1 MGRLRMSAGL
11 GLVAEGAFAL
21 DLFQRNGA
29 VFDGWRKQVRR
40 RLGPRVGA
48 MEQLLRE
55 RLSLAEL
62 LELLGDAPADA
73 KTRARVTALVFE
85 FCGAAVVPYWG
96 RVQSSLEAERAIRGR
111 IGITTG
117 VEGLLR
123 TLHPNMEWN
132 PPVLEIRDD
141 EERDVHLRGR
151 GLLLSPSL
159 FLRSRS
165 CVVVGAGNDK
175 PPALA
180 YSMRFDVADI
190 FGTEPPPE
198 QALGA
203 LVGHTRAAALQALAE
218 SCTTGELA
226 QRLGISLAGASKHA
240 TVLRRAGLA
249 NASRSRNTVL
259 HTLTP
264 LGVALLRRRE
274 SVPAR

>member
-1 MGRLRMSAGL
+1 MGRIRMSAGL

-21 DLFQRNGA
+21 DLFRRKGA

-40 RLGPRVGA
+40 RLGVRATALEP
-48 MEQLLRE
+48 LLRE
-55 RLSLAEL
+55 RLSLTEL
-62 LELLGDAPADA
+62 LETLRGGAAGSGA
-73 KTRARVTALVFE
+73 EARVPGLVFE
-85 FCGAAVVPYWG
+85 FCRAGVVPYWD
-96 RVQSSLEAERAIRGR
+96 RVQSQLEAERAVRGR

-117 VEGLLR
+117 VEGLLG
-123 TLHPNMEWN
+123 TLHPNVEWA
-132 PPVLEIRDD
+132 PPVLKIRDD
-141 EERDVHLRGR
+141 EERDVSLRGR
-151 GLLLSPSL
+151 GLMLSPSL
-159 FLRSRS
+159 FLRGRS
-165 CVVVGAGNDK
+165 CVVIDAGDER
-175 PPALA
+175 PPALV
-180 YSMRFDVADI
+180 YSMRADVADI
-190 FGTEPPPE
+190 IGAESPPE

-264 LGVALLRRRE
+264 LGVALLQRRE
-274 SVPAR
+274 PAQAH